1 MFKNNNNLFAF
12 SLYGNENEVD
22 ANDIHVKEKINN
34 YNTTSHIISA
44 KEFNREFLLN
54 RNCST
59 DNKNVTYINSNGKL
73 INDYNENSN
82 NTSNNNDKILN
93 NLNNNNNSNKII
105 INNYDKNMNL
115 NFHMKNKSNEKIIYE
130 NMNNIENSDKAFIT
144 NNVKKFLGSF
154 DFLNFKSKNGLTKN
168 GKNNN
173 NDNNNHYIGSENINP
188 NQYNNNN
195 AYKNNIHSPIYD
207 HIKNDSLVGIV
218 PNNKN
223 NDYRNNDMSMH
234 YGVNNSTNNNNKYKP
249 EKMLNH
255 SEYEIINS
263 ISNNSSHASNVGMPN
278 EASYNN
284 FLRRNSNKN
293 INSEKSIGIINNNI
307 KLHNNNNNNNMD
319 IKERLN
325 NMKREKI
332 VYDKEKKNIDGEYL
346 AHACNYEKI
355 KNNMYTLPKMDKN
368 SEQVINNNQNFYG
381 MEKNISSCVNAYDDK
396 NKSEYPTYA
405 PYYNYDKKKRGV
417 EADKGQGYNIP
428 CFYDLNQDKIENRIN
443 QKNNFIIE
451 EIEKKN
457 QSLQNS
463 SNGSV
468 NFIYANA
475 LKGYNNENSY
485 HKNSPEQNN
494 CLHIKNMAPHNGS
507 NNNHNL
513 NNKNNYGTNKLNA
526 YMKIDQTDD
535 IYGIGR
541 EYEMHNDM
549 YESRGI
555 PSSHFNK
562 EKEDEQHIK
571 RLIKASS
578 KKIVNGNND
587 NCNKIME
594 YDDIFFNKKDIF
606 PSNNINNQIGKEN
619 DMSHYNNNIGYSNN
633 YVKKNSNNNN
643 MNGACYGNYIKEE
656 YLIHFIKEKRKKLE
670 EAKRKGY
677 NNSNDGAQEEL
688 LIQENYIN
696 MQNGHNKNNL
706 PTSNNNYNIK
716 NSDDDSNSSSSSSE
730 KCRNV
735 NQSSNN
741 NNNEIKKYML
751 QSNSGKR
758 GSVDAHSIIRNQQNG
773 NGLTGDGGA
782 ALLSG
787 GAITNNTT
795 KNNSKYVI
803 HSSSDNSIT
812 CYKENCLNNENVVY
826 DEKNKL
832 FKTKENCNIKIY
844 RRCLE
849 KERMLNIPI
858 IHLGENDIIVKHIKL
873 YYPLKNVNIFTKIS
887 KIIFMTNANICSL
900 YLSDKL
906 LIDYHNIKIQSYLS
920 KGGFGVVYKGIL
932 LKKVNKYEELYDQNS
947 KYTNDFHTGL
957 EDDHNVEKENNNMVE
972 NDEMAD
978 QNIQIKRKKMF
989 INKQKENND
998 NKIIGIHNDNCNNEN
1013 VKDQKS
1019 GNKNLNI
1026 CYNNNEKEKEIYNK
1040 DIENPNYEQNNFRRL
1055 YAEVMKVNN
1064 KSCTNGGNYTN
1075 CSSNNNTNH
1084 SKCGYIKDKNDYQN
1098 FNLNCN
1104 NSDLDKIQE
1113 CVEQMDY
1120 LRNKMVERIFE
1131 TFNNQ
1136 DDPFSCNHNNNE
1148 VDHNKNKKE
1157 YNMRMSLKEED
1168 KSVIENILKK
1178 KKMINEEYNTNDK
1191 NCINYSEQINKDH
1204 NEMFVDQI
1212 HEDHRYSINSNGEA
1226 KYKLL
1231 NNFSL
1236 FGTNMEKKKTNY
1248 DIEDDIKNSNIFN
1261 YPNKDNDKLQ
1271 NMTNYGDN
1279 NMYQSNEYA
1288 KKNDHYER
1296 EYISK
1301 GSGLSQQCSH
1311 SQEIKELKK
1320 SMLNFIYGNKK
1331 CDDIVI
1337 GKNCFINE
1345 AEKIIN
1351 KLQSINKD
1359 LNKKCHDEII
1369 SYLLVEI
1376 YHNNIV
1382 YNNSLNFLYIKS
1394 KNIITYSLN
1403 KDYLYI
1409 FDSQNIF
1416 HYYSDKSIFKI
1427 VFIDDYKAL
1436 SKYKHFTVFNVLNSD
1451 KVLKNSSV
1459 LKHEI
1464 NKHKNGLNKL
1474 SIIPFS
1480 KLNMNHLVNAL
1491 IFGFLKFIFNL
1502 RKKYHTIKKDCYCSL
1517 CKNAKN
1523 SNFIN
1528 NIVSFGDRGINPNE
1542 YDQYFDDDLESIL
1555 LQNKINVLDEFICI
1569 NTNNNDDN
1577 IFASPK
1583 NKNTSFDRNNH
1594 MNNHAHED
1602 SINEDNNNANA
1613 IDKEKKKDYRG
1624 NDNSIHH
1631 MVNTGDS
1638 GSKNNIAN
1646 ANINANTNLNKQNG
1660 AQNDEAPSNANKGK
1674 IINSSNQGLGDSTL
1688 LNSNNTDECKTTM
1701 ILNLSKNKNVS
1712 KDYINEKEYNNY
1724 VSKMKN
1730 NERNKEE
1737 EEEDDDGNT
1746 KNKIKNHEK
1755 KTYIQ
1760 KEKLKMNCNHENKKN
1775 REGNDF
1781 EGPDNEEREANEEEE
1796 NGNKDDEVYMQIPV
1810 AIKIHDLKDNKNLK
1824 NFLREIEIYKNL
1836 QRSNICKFYGICIKH
1851 NKLMLLLEYYA
1862 KGNLFNF
1869 LKNKNK
1875 IHKKQRL
1882 EWAIQMCS
1890 IVHELHSHNPPII
1903 NGDIKTSN
1911 ILINNNMDLVMCDF
1925 GKARFKNSKLYSNF
1939 GSYRYMAPETFSCTS
1954 EVTEKIDIW
1963 SLACCIVEIFC
1974 SKYPYYNFSKNT
1986 KIRHELIVN
1995 KRTPHIPSFLPNS
2008 IKKCLQKCF
2017 SFNPEER
2024 PCAYEMFKALKKI
2037 KVVE

>member
-1 MFKNNNNLFAF
+1 MFKNNNNNLFAF

-22 ANDIHVKEKINN
+22 TNDIHVKEKINN

-44 KEFNREFLLN
+44 KEFNREFLIN
-54 RNCST
+54 RNCSG
-59 DNKNVTYINSNGKL
+59 DNKNLTYINGNGKL
-73 INDYNENSN
+73 INDYNENGSN
-82 NTSNNNDKILN
+82 ANNNNDKIIN
-93 NLNNNNNSNKII
+93 NLNSNKII
-105 INNYDKNMNL
+105 MNNYDKNINL
-115 NFHMKNKSNEKIIYE
+115 NFHMKNKSNDKIIYE
-130 NMNNIENSDKAFIT
+130 NMSNIENSDKAYIT

-154 DFLNFKSKNGLTKN
+154 DFLNFKSKNGLPKN

-173 NDNNNHYIGSENINP
+173 TDNNNHYIGSENINP

-195 AYKNNIHSPIYD
+195 NNNAYKNNDISI
-207 HIKNDSLVGIV
+207 
-218 PNNKN
+218 
-223 NDYRNNDMSMH
+223 H
-234 YGVNNSTNNNNKYKP
+234 YGVNNSNNNNNKYKA

-284 FLRRNSNKN
+284 FLLRNSNKN
-293 INSEKSIGIINNNI
+293 INSDKNIGIINNNM
-307 KLHNNNNNNNMD
+307 KLHNNMD
-319 IKERLN
+319 IKDRLN

-381 MEKNISSCVNAYDDK
+381 MEKNISSCVNGYGDK
-396 NKSEYPTYA
+396 NKSEYPTYV

-428 CFYDLNQDKIENRIN
+428 CFYDINQDKIENRIN
-443 QKNNFIIE
+443 QKNSFIIE
-451 EIEKKN
+451 EFEKKN

-463 SNGSV
+463 SNGSG

-475 LKGYNNENSY
+475 LKGYNNENTY

-494 CLHIKNMAPHNGS
+494 CMHIKNMTPHNGN

-513 NNKNNYGTNKLNA
+513 NNKNNYGANKLNA

-541 EYEMHNDM
+541 EYEMHNDI

-578 KKIVNGNND
+578 KKMVNGNTD
-587 NCNKIME
+587 NCNKMME

-606 PSNNINNQIGKEN
+606 PSNNINSQIGKEN
-619 DMSHYNNNIGYSNN
+619 DMSHYNNNNNNIGYDNN
-633 YVKKNSNNNN
+633 YAKKNSNNMNN
-643 MNGACYGNYIKEE
+643 ACYGNYIKEE

-677 NNSNDGAQEEL
+677 NNDDGQDEL

-696 MQNGHNKNNL
+696 MQNGHNKNNMA
-706 PTSNNNYNIK
+706 TSNNNYNMK
-716 NSDDDSNSSSSSSE
+716 NSDDDSNSSSTNSE
-730 KCRNV
+730 KYRNA
-735 NQSSNN
+735 NQNSNN
-741 NNNEIKKYML
+741 NNNEIKKYIF
-751 QSNSGKR
+751 QNNNGKR
-758 GSVDAHSIIRNQQNG
+758 GSVDAHSIIRNHQNG
-773 NGLTGDGGA
+773 NGLTGEGGPALLNGGA
-782 ALLSG
+782 L
-787 GAITNNTT
+787 TNNST
-795 KNNSKYVI
+795 KNNSKYII

-826 DEKNKL
+826 DEKNKI

-932 LKKVNKYEELYDQNS
+932 LKKVNKYEEMLDQSS
-947 KYTNDFHTGL
+947 KYTNDTHTGL
-957 EDDHNVEKENNNMVE
+957 DDDHNVEKENNNMIE
-972 NDEMAD
+972 KDEMAD
-978 QNIQIKRKKMF
+978 QNIQIKRKKML
-989 INKQKENND
+989 INKQQEN
-998 NKIIGIHNDNCNNEN
+998 NDNCNNEN
-1013 VKDQKS
+1013 GKDQKN

-1026 CYNNNEKEKEIYNK
+1026 CYNNNEREK
-1040 DIENPNYEQNNFRRL
+1040 DIENPNYEQNHFRRL
-1055 YAEVMKVNN
+1055 YAEVMKINN
-1064 KSCTNGGNYTN
+1064 KNCNNCGNYTN

-1084 SKCGYIKDKNDYQN
+1084 SKCGFIKDKNNFQNDCQN

-1104 NSDLDKIQE
+1104 ADFDKVQE
-1113 CVEQMDY
+1113 YVEQMDY
-1120 LRNKMVERIFE
+1120 LRNKMIEKIFE

-1136 DDPFSCNHNNNE
+1136 DNPLPCNNNNNE
-1148 VDHNKNKKE
+1148 VDYNKKE
-1157 YNMRMSLKEED
+1157 YNVRMSLKEED

-1178 KKMINEEYNTNDK
+1178 KKIINEEYNGNDK
-1191 NCINYSEQINKDH
+1191 NCVNYSEQVNKDH
-1204 NEMFVDQI
+1204 NEMFANQI
-1212 HEDHRYSINSNGEA
+1212 HEDNRYSISSNGEA

-1236 FGTNMEKKKTNY
+1236 FGSNVEKKKTNY

-1261 YPNKDNDKLQ
+1261 YPNNDKLQ
-1271 NMTNYGDN
+1271 NIINGGDN
-1279 NMYQSNEYA
+1279 NMYQNNEHV
-1288 KKNDHYER
+1288 KKNEQYER

-1301 GSGLSQQCSH
+1301 GNGSPNQCAH
-1311 SQEIKELKK
+1311 SLEIKELKK
-1320 SMLNFIYGNKK
+1320 TMLNFIYGNKK

-1359 LNKKCHDEII
+1359 LNRKYHDDII

-1436 SKYKHFTVFNVLNSD
+1436 NKYKHFTVFNVLNSD

-1528 NIVSFGDRGINPNE
+1528 NIVSFTDRGSNPNE
-1542 YDQYFDDDLESIL
+1542 YDQNFDDDLESIL

-1569 NTNNNDDN
+1569 NTNNNDEN
-1577 IFASPK
+1577 IFSYPK
-1583 NKNTSFDRNNH
+1583 NKNTTFDRNNH
-1594 MNNHAHED
+1594 APDE
-1602 SINEDNNNANA
+1602 SINEDNNNNANL
-1613 IDKEKKKDYRG
+1613 IDKEKKKDSRV
-1624 NDNSIHH
+1624 NDNSSIHH

-1638 GSKNNIAN
+1638 GTKNNITNAN
-1646 ANINANTNLNKQNG
+1646 ANINTNANLNKQNV
-1660 AQNDEAPSNANKGK
+1660 AQNYEPQLNPNKGK
-1674 IINSSNQGLGDSTL
+1674 MINSSNQGLGDSTL

-1701 ILNLSKNKNVS
+1701 ILNLSKNKN
-1712 KDYINEKEYNNY
+1712 
-1724 VSKMKN
+1724 
-1730 NERNKEE
+1730 NERNKED

-1746 KNKIKNHEK
+1746 KNKIKNQEK

-1760 KEKLKMNCNHENKKN
+1760 KDKLKMNCNNENKKN

-1781 EGPDNEEREANEEEE
+1781 EGPDNEEREVNEEED
-1796 NGNKDDEVYMQIPV
+1796 NGNKEDEVYMQIPV

-1882 EWAIQMCS
+1882 EWAMQMCS

-2024 PCAYEMFKALKKI
+2024 PCAYEMYKALKKI